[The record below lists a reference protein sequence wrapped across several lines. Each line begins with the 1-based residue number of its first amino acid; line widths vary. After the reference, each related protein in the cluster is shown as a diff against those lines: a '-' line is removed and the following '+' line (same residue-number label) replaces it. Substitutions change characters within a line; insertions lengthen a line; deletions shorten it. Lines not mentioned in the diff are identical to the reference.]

1 MIEAPDLSEQRFVAL
16 IPVSIRPGRAEDLPA
31 LEWCGAYREHRELLA
46 RTFAATERGTQL
58 MWVADLGGFPVG
70 QIWADLERDRLWA
83 ARVFPALRGRGI
95 GSRLA
100 RVAEHA
106 LHARGRSAASVSVEM
121 GNTAA
126 LHFWMREGYRVAGLV
141 CEEWSHVTPDGMRVE
156 VLSSLQRLEKD
167 LTEASPGA
175 ASVLDSADDFVDK
188 PQETLIDAVQQVAPR
203 PAGPW
208 ASAVAGCPDREGRR
222 HGGRRQT
229 SGAGPGGPRAH
240 QAACRR
246 GLAGRSLRRRR

>member
-1 MIEAPDLSEQRFVAL
+1 MIEAPDLSEQRFVSL
-16 IPVSIRPGRAEDLPA
+16 IPISIRPCRIEDLAA

-95 GSRLA
+95 GSGLA

-106 LHARGRSAASVSVEM
+106 LHARGRPAASVAVEM

-126 LHFWMREGYRVAGLV
+126 LQFWMREGYRVAGLV
-141 CEEWSHVTPDGMRVE
+141 REDWSHVTPDGVRVE
-156 VLSSLQRLEKD
+156 GLSSLQRLEKD

-175 ASVLDSADDFVDK
+175 ASVLNIPDDFVDQ
-188 PQETLIDAVQQVAPR
+188 PQETLIDAVQQAAPR

-208 ASAVAGCPDREGRR
+208 ASAVADRPDREGRR
-222 HGGRRQT
+222 HGGCRQAG
-229 SGAGPGGPRAH
+229 GAGPGGPRAH
-240 QAACRR
+240 QAAGRR
-246 GLAGRSLRRRR
+246 GLAGGSLRRRR